1 VNPLT
6 AREIFEYVRE
16 LRPRVQQSISA
27 EAEIT
32 ATLPRLRLE
41 RDEAKAELDRA
52 EARAFLVAKSQK
64 ATDET
69 AKRMARLDESVT
81 KAERIYR
88 EKAEK
93 VREATDRREL
103 AHSETK
109 AWGGIVE
116 ANSALSWALNREL
129 KMEAAHVR

>member
-6 AREIFEYVRE
+6 AREIFQHVKE
-16 LRPRVQQSISA
+16 LRPRVEQSISA

-52 EARAFLVAKSQK
+52 EARAFLAAKSEK
-64 ATDET
+64 ATDGT
-69 AKRMARLDESVT
+69 AERMARVDPSVIE
-81 KAERIYR
+81 AGRIYR

-93 VREATDRREL
+93 VREAVDRREL